1 MGVLEAEQ
9 KRRLASL
16 CSIEVVLLGYFNTH
30 NLQLL
35 LVLKKV
41 FFINILFLH
50 DQIGSNVWKLVF
62 FPNLFHKSTRWW
74 NERKQGVL
82 LVESLHFNFGVTP
95 FRHLFSAP
103 LNVINAR
110 VTLNKRGT
118 LTIISNSDGYFEALR
133 RSEEHI

>member
-1 MGVLEAEQ
+1 M
-9 KRRLASL
+9 
-16 CSIEVVLLGYFNTH
+16 
-30 NLQLL
+30 
-35 LVLKKV
+35 
-41 FFINILFLH
+41 
-50 DQIGSNVWKLVF
+50 
-62 FPNLFHKSTRWW
+62 
-74 NERKQGVL
+74 L

-95 FRHLFSAP
+95 FRQLFSAP